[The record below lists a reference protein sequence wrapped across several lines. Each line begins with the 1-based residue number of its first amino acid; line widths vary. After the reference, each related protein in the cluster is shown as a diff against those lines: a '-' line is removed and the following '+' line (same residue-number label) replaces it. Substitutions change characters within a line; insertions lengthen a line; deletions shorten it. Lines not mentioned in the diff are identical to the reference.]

1 MKPLVMAAL
10 AAVLWWSPAQAQEND
25 AWDLEKYNEPKKVEA
40 VKDRDVKKAERL
52 AKKDEDFPSL
62 DKHEQDIV
70 IMAIAKQLAQLRKR
84 KGIQWVD
91 SVNIDIKVSDT
102 DLKALEKK
110 YPYAF
115 KIGRNVSVKERI
127 DVTPGKTT
135 WEPSF
140 EDVTGEP
147 VNNLFADNQWKV
159 LADSE
164 DAAALK
170 KLVDE
175 LLADMG
181 PKDRVTGLHIKS
193 SASTLRCTAV
203 EDGKP
208 INNLRLSEL
217 RAEAAKV
224 FVLDYLKTKHG
235 IELPEEVVTIDFAGD
250 NKNGTS
256 GPDDFYGTG
265 DKGNGPPYKDLAE
278 YAQHRYVRTTLSL
291 YRDHGK
297 PVTDP
302 GTQVCKARV
311 VSMDADTESWKLRI
325 KLPHIRW
332 PRLHIGAFFKKI
344 FHGKKG
350 ALPCPKW

>member
-1 MKPLVMAAL
+1 MKPLMLAAL
-10 AAVLWWSPAQAQEND
+10 LAALWTPAQAQD
-25 AWDLEKYNEPKKVEA
+25 DTWDLEKYNEPKQVKP
-40 VKDRDVKKAERL
+40 VKDRDVRKAERL

-62 DKHEQDIV
+62 DKKEQDIV
-70 IMAIAKQLAQLRKR
+70 IMAIAQKLAALRRK

-91 SVNIDIKVSDT
+91 SVEINIKVSDT
-102 DLKALEKK
+102 DLKTLEKK
-110 YPYAF
+110 YPGPF
-115 KIGRNVSVKERI
+115 KISRNVSVKENI
-127 DVTPGKTT
+127 DVIPGKSS

-147 VNNLFADNQWKV
+147 VRNLFADNQWKV

-164 DAAALK
+164 DAAALR
-170 KLVDE
+170 KLVDD
-175 LLADMG
+175 LLAGMG
-181 PKDRVTGLHIKS
+181 PNDRVTGLHVKA

-217 RAEAAKV
+217 RALAAKE
-224 FVLDYLKTKHG
+224 FVKEHLKSKHG
-235 IELPEEVVTIDFAGD
+235 IDLPEEVISIDFIGE

-265 DKGNGPPYKDLAE
+265 DKGNGPPYKDLTE
-278 YAQHRYVRTTLSL
+278 YAQHRYVRTTLSV

-302 GTQVCKARV
+302 DTQVCKARV
-311 VSMDADTESWKLRI
+311 VSMDADTDSWKLNI
-325 KLPHIRW
+325 KLPRIKW
-332 PRLHIGAFFKKI
+332 PRLHIGAFFKRL
-344 FHGKKG
+344 FRGKKG
-350 ALPCPKW
+350 ALPCPEW